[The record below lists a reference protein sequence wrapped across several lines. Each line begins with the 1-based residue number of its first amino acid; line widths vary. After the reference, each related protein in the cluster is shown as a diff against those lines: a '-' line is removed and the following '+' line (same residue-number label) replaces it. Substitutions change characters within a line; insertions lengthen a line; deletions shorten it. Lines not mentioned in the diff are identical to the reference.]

1 MKKKKPEDN
10 EQEKETPIEAAEP
23 ETEAEA
29 QTEAPEEET
38 AEETAESRLEKELA
52 EAQAALADA
61 KDKYL
66 RIAAEYDNYRK
77 RSQREREAIYADTV
91 AQTVLA
97 LLQVYDNLERAA
109 AQPTA
114 DEAYAKGVEMTL
126 SQFNACLAKLGVKEI
141 AAQGEQ
147 FDPNLHNAAMHVE
160 QEGCDDNT
168 VVEVFQKGFT
178 MGDKVIRHATVKVAN

>member
-1 MKKKKPEDN
+1 MKKKKPEENAQDKENLN
-10 EQEKETPIEAAEP
+10 EESAP

-29 QTEAPEEET
+29 ETTET
-38 AEETAESRLEKELA
+38 AEAEETPESKLEKELA
-52 EAQAALADA
+52 EVNAALADA

-77 RSQREREAIYADTV
+77 RSMRERDAIYADTV

-97 LLQVYDNLERAA
+97 LLPVLDNLERAA

-126 SQFNACLAKLGVKEI
+126 SQFYTSLTKLGVKEI

-168 VVEVFQKGFT
+168 IVEVFQKGFT

>member
-10 EQEKETPIEAAEP
+10 EQEKETTIEAAEP

-29 QTEAPEEET
+29 QAEAPEEET

-160 QEGCDDNT
+160 QEGYDDNT

>member
-10 EQEKETPIEAAEP
+10 EQEKETLAEEP
-23 ETEAEA
+23 ETETAAEA
-29 QTEAPEEET
+29 EAETPEEAP
-38 AEETAESRLEKELA
+38 AEETAESKLEKELA

-66 RIAAEYDNYRK
+66 RMAAEYENYRK
-77 RSQREREAIYADTV
+77 RSSRERDAVFSDAIAHAVVTLLP
-91 AQTVLA
+91 VL
-97 LLQVYDNLERAA
+97 DNLERAA

-126 SQFNACLAKLGVKEI
+126 TQFNACLSKLGVKEI

-168 VVEVFQKGFT
+168 IVEVFQKGFT

>member
-29 QTEAPEEET
+29 QAEAPEEEA